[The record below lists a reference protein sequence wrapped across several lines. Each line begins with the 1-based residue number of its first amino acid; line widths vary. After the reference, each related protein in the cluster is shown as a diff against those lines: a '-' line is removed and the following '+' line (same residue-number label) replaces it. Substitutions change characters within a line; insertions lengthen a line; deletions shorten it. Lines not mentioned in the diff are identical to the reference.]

1 MYWKGL
7 WTLLQYHG
15 EVIDAFISTKKSKS
29 GRMFGFVRF
38 EKMVDKRRAINRL
51 NNFLILGYKIS
62 IYMARFKGRS
72 QVGRTAPFIGK
83 SSIKHSFAL
92 LELGIIQN
100 SNRIM
105 GRVSF
110 SWRELDE
117 GEQLQKN
124 DDVGIKQPTGTYRL
138 VNISRARGENVNGG
152 CKRTWENDSK
162 MGEEQLC
169 GSRAS
174 INLGDEEDNCC
185 YEQAREDFSYVGL
198 SIMAHIM
205 RADGSIE
212 SNNFVN
218 QRGRV
223 ESEGEVREDR
233 GQKVRSMFEIQYRFL
248 IVAKKK
254 KRVQVLR
261 RRKGRGNSD
270 TYEDVVNASLADSHI
285 NNRRKLIL
293 DEAKNAWEVRKMLGF
308 SVRGDER
315 EVVDEIIR
323 L

>member
-1 MYWKGL
+1 
-7 WTLLQYHG
+7 
-15 EVIDAFISTKKSKS
+15 
-29 GRMFGFVRF
+29 MFGFVRF
-38 EKMVDKRRAINRL
+38 EKMVDERMAINRL

-72 QVGRTAPFIGK
+72 QVGRTIPFIGK
-83 SSIKHSFAL
+83 SSIKHSLAL

-110 SWRELDE
+110 SWREPDE
-117 GEQLQKN
+117 GELLRQN

-174 INLGDEEDNCC
+174 INLG
-185 YEQAREDFSYVGL
+185 
-198 SIMAHIM
+198 
-205 RADGSIE
+205 
-212 SNNFVN
+212 
-218 QRGRV
+218 
-223 ESEGEVREDR
+223 
-233 GQKVRSMFEIQYRFL
+233 
-248 IVAKKK
+248 
-254 KRVQVLR
+254 
-261 RRKGRGNSD
+261 GRGNSD
-270 TYEDVVNASLADSHI
+270 KDEDVVNASLSDSNI
-285 NNRRKLIL
+285 NNRSKLIL

-308 SVRGDER
+308 SVTGYEC

-323 L
+323 LEGL